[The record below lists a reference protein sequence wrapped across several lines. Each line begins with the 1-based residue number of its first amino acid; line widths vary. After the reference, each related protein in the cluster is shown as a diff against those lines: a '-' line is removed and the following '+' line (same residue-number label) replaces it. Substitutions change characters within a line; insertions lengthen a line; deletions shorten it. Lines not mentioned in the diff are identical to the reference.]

1 LLYEKAIHTV
11 PIFAVS
17 SSIYKKLKE
26 VVCVGPEC
34 SICFVLWLATSR
46 HEEKHFSIALCK

>member
-17 SSIYKKLKE
+17 SPISKKLKE
-26 VVCVGPEC
+26 VVCVGSDC
-34 SICFVLWLATSR
+34 SICFVLWLATPR
-46 HEEKHFSIALCK
+46 HEEKHFSIAVK